1 MPLRCG
7 MRYLQTPAGSNCCV
21 APLCSLPLQ
30 VAHGYRPELTKPIPE
45 GVQALIER
53 CWKGLPEL
61 RPSMEEVVVELEKLQ
76 EQMQAQMPGGRHC
89 AESAWVARGCSLER
103 WRLAG
108 LGEHDGNAQRAWIC
122 NASSAVAN
130 DRALLPSCPQRRS
143 RPVRRLA
150 ARRPALATRA
160 RRRAAA

>member
-1 MPLRCG
+1 MPLRCCHAI
-7 MRYLQTPAGSNCCV
+7 PANTCQSQLCV

-30 VAHGYRPELTKPIPE
+30 VAHGYRPELAKPIPE

-89 AESAWVARGCSLER
+89 AESAWVARG
-103 WRLAG
+103 
-108 LGEHDGNAQRAWIC
+108 
-122 NASSAVAN
+122 V
-130 DRALLPSCPQRRS
+130 
-143 RPVRRLA
+143 V
-150 ARRPALATRA
+150 
-160 RRRAAA
+160 